1 MESLGVIGLLLIMI
15 GPFIIW
21 FGNMWQFNDA
31 DKIKDLKL
39 TDKEKEEFMKNS
51 NKTEMIGFIIVG
63 LGIILVLIVGLNN

>member
-1 MESLGVIGLLLIMI
+1 MESLGVIGLLLIII

-63 LGIILVLIVGLNN
+63 LGVILVLIVGLNN

>member
-63 LGIILVLIVGLNN
+63 LGVILVLIVGLNN

>member
-1 MESLGVIGLLLIMI
+1 MI

-63 LGIILVLIVGLNN
+63 LGVILVLIVGLNN